1 MALTI
6 GAAPLTHP
14 PGGTYNFDFDQ
25 LAPDHILYLEDV
37 PKRIRG
43 VLANETILD
52 TRRGKMLHE
61 TGEFIQW
68 YIPLEDVRSEVLK
81 PSNRRTSNPYKGDTT
96 FYNVR
101 VGEHVE
107 TNAAWSHERAPQ
119 ASPPLRDLVA
129 FDFARL
135 DAWFEEDDQIFGH
148 SRDPYHR
155 FDCRHTSEHVEVHV
169 GGKAIADTRRAI
181 KRFETSMP
189 SRYYIPVEHVKPDA
203 LTPSDTRTLCP
214 YKGEAAYYN
223 VQGGARTL
231 TDGAWPCRRHMAKPS
246 SRSVMSA
253 FGATNSQ
260 STPTESAF
268 DRTTP
273 TLD

>member
-155 FDCRHTSEHVEVHV
+155 FDCLAYVGTCRSACGRQGDCRHTPRDQAFRNEHAV
-169 GGKAIADTRRAI
+169 
-181 KRFETSMP
+181 
-189 SRYYIPVEHVKPDA
+189 
-203 LTPSDTRTLCP
+203 TLL
-214 YKGEAAYYN
+214 Y
-223 VQGGARTL
+223 
-231 TDGAWPCRRHMAKPS
+231 S
-246 SRSVMSA
+246 SRA
-253 FGATNSQ
+253 CET
-260 STPTESAF
+260 
-268 DRTTP
+268 
-273 TLD
+273 